1 MFYSLAIQARFRKF
15 HYFYIYL
22 GCSDAA
28 TAVSSEDQ
36 SLQQI
41 RPPIQTDWK
50 SNKNRLT
57 DELKSQ
63 IVKECCED
71 LISPA
76 ELASRH
82 GVNVVQIRKIV
93 KDAGQKLPTKYK
105 ITNSK
110 NIRSV

>member
-1 MFYSLAIQARFRKF
+1 MPATSEEQSQQQA
-15 HYFYIYL
+15 
-22 GCSDAA
+22 
-28 TAVSSEDQ
+28 
-36 SLQQI
+36 
-41 RPPIQTDWK
+41 RPPIQNDWR
-50 SNKNRLT
+50 SNRNRLT

-82 GVNVVQIRKIV
+82 GVNVVQIRKVV

-105 ITNSK
+105 ITSSK
-110 NIRSV
+110 SIRYVKILAREPGCIMSKIGGYVSTQ